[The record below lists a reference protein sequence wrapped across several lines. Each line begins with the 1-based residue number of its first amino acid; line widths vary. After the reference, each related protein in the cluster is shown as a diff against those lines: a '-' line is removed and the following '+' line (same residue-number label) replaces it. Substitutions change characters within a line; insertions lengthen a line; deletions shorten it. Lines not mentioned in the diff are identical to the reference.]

1 MHTTSEMAL
10 CIPAISIIFWKVKY
24 PLCFVV
30 SYISN
35 QELFEKYLC
44 IRHTKRKTPQLYQL
58 LTEKWSTHY
67 ALLSAMFNPL
77 HSSTNLCNQ
86 NSHHEKYR
94 QFLLQRKS
102 SRATTKL
109 TLFAVRKDEL
119 DTEENTGKSMKN
131 ALYVLCSGMSK
142 GTSRAKV
149 TLNSEKIKPIALAII
164 ELCLSEGIS
173 QSVTQPVENL
183 NYIYI

>member
-1 MHTTSEMAL
+1 MLRCQL
-10 CIPAISIIFWKVKY
+10 C
-24 PLCFVV
+24 
-30 SYISN
+30 
-35 QELFEKYLC
+35 
-44 IRHTKRKTPQLYQL
+44 
-58 LTEKWSTHY
+58 STHY
-67 ALLSAMFNPL
+67 TAVQTSAIKIATMKNTDNFCYKGKP
-77 HSSTNLCNQ
+77 
-86 NSHHEKYR
+86 
-94 QFLLQRKS
+94 

-164 ELCLSEGIS
+164 KLCLSEGIS

-183 NYIYI
+183 NIYIFCSNLLKAFELI